1 MYDMNFSP
9 PDAGILYYLYTQL
22 RPRNGE
28 RIGKLGMDI
37 YRVPPRKSFLVFVVR
52 SVMILP
58 NLFLFLFLFLSP
70 SYIPLIISPQHGECD
85 RNGGFIRVRN
95 IINRSV
101 RHWKKRKEKKR
112 KNLNFFFK
120 GLLKIFPRF

>member
-1 MYDMNFSP
+1 MYNTNLPPGRGNF
-9 PDAGILYYLYTQL
+9 ILSIYSTQPTEL
-22 RPRNGE
+22 
-28 RIGKLGMDI
+28 RIGKEVMDI
-37 YRVPPRKSFLVFVVR
+37 YRVPPRKSFPVFVVW

-58 NLFLFLFLFLSP
+58 NLFLFLFLSP
-70 SYIPLIISPQHGECD
+70 SCIPLTIRTQHGECD